1 MAGTRTTATQAD
13 EAQIT
18 RPEAVPPDLL
28 AWADEYFARIK
39 PWIFIREEDDLL
51 IKRPNQAVKV
61 TKTGARALSLLTSG
75 MPVRTLLASLG
86 SRERIAEMTAF
97 LVNIR
102 QHLEGTLLPCQELAT
117 IHEPLAINFTH
128 LPILSE
134 LAIADGCNLA
144 CRFCYAGC
152 AGTTARIARKQLARR
167 QYMRIIEII
176 ARDARVPSISFT
188 GGEPTTNPALP
199 ALVRH
204 AKQFDMRVNLITNG
218 TLITPALA
226 RELAAA
232 GLDSAQVS
240 IEGPDAATHEALT
253 TITGSFAASVAGLAA
268 LREAGILAHMHTTLT
283 AANAPVAHE
292 MPAFA
297 RSLGLARLS
306 MNMLIP
312 TGDARPRPISQFAI
326 HKSDQSSSG
335 SSRPP
340 GPPVSN
346 FSGTR
351 RLPCASST
359 RSHTAWAT
367 RAARPVTACS
377 PSRPTGGWHPAHP
390 GRGRLIPS
398 SKKDFRPSGTH
409 DRRPPSGPRSWHP
422 PGVAPANTLP
432 PVTAPAPSIST
443 TSAIPNCPNRRRSSH
458 EHPPNQSAGSCHL
471 SHPPPAGRALASC
484 DRRHPDRCRNSRPG
498 SPLG

>member
-39 PWIFIREEDDLL
+39 PWIFIREEDNLL
-51 IKRPNQAVKV
+51 IKRPNQAVKL
-61 TKTGARALSLLTSG
+61 TKTGARALSLLTNG

-240 IEGPDAATHEALT
+240 IEGPDATTHEALT
-253 TITGSFAASVAGLAA
+253 TIAGSFAASVAGLAA

-283 AANAPVAHE
+283 AANAAVAHE

-312 TGDARPRPISQFAI
+312 TGDAPASPDLAIRYTQIGSIVLGVQQAARAAGVEFFWYSPTPLCLFNPIAHGLGNKGCSACDGLLSIAADGRLAPCSSWAGTLDSILEKGFSAVWDSRQAAAI
-326 HKSDQSSSG
+326 RAKDLA
-335 SSRPP
+335 PP
-340 GPPVSN
+340 GCRTCQHFAACHGACPIYFNHFGHSE
-346 FSGTR
+346 
-351 RLPCASST
+351 LPQPAE
-359 RSHTAWAT
+359 
-367 RAARPVTACS
+367 VT
-377 PSRPTGGWHPAHP
+377 P
-390 GRGRLIPS
+390 
-398 SKKDFRPSGTH
+398 
-409 DRRPPSGPRSWHP
+409 
-422 PGVAPANTLP
+422 
-432 PVTAPAPSIST
+432 
-443 TSAIPNCPNRRRSSH
+443 
-458 EHPPNQSAGSCHL
+458 
-471 SHPPPAGRALASC
+471 
-484 DRRHPDRCRNSRPG
+484 
-498 SPLG
+498 